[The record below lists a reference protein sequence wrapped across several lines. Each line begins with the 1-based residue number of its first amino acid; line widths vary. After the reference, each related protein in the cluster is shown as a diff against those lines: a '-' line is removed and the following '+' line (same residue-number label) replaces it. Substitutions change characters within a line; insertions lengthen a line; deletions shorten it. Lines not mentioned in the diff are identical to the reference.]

1 MGQVL
6 LLFSFAA
13 DLWWP
18 KGFSEILSCIHF
30 ATFRTD
36 DAVDKAGRYFY
47 SEGIGEVVRLLCS
60 VRMDDVV

>member
-18 KGFSEILSCIHF
+18 KRFSEILSCIHF

-36 DAVDKAGRYFY
+36 DAVDKAGTFT
-47 SEGIGEVVRLLCS
+47 VKVLVR
-60 VRMDDVV
+60 